1 VIVLDY
7 NNLTVGVEKKLDE
20 IFADDL
26 KNHNP
31 KISKFKYFEKPSLAN
46 LKGAIM
52 SLEWEVTDENMDDL
66 IQETRKLQKAY
77 AKDDQLQKLLR
88 LLFHLGRYIK
98 IHKSDAHPYIFKLLF
113 RFYNSSA
120 KIASGKYSN
129 HEKDKIVNDEIK
141 HYLSLKSY
149 LKREN
154 KNIFRRSLKKANT
167 LEKSLLSSIDSID
180 KQKPYQ
186 PEDNIKISYKNLN
199 NDLRELK
206 KFIYLEIK
214 KLRLDLRRIMALIPK
229 KA

>member
-1 VIVLDY
+1 MIDLDY
-7 NNLTVGVEKKLDE
+7 SNLTMGVEKKLDE

-26 KNHNP
+26 KKHNP
-31 KISKFKYFEKPSLAN
+31 QILTFKHFEQPSLAN
-46 LKGAIM
+46 LKSTIM
-52 SLEWEVTDENMDDL
+52 SLEWEVTDNNLNDL
-66 IQETRKLQKAY
+66 IHEIKRLQKAY
-77 AKDDQLQKLLR
+77 DKEDQLQKLFR

-98 IHKSDAHPYIFKLLF
+98 IHKSVTHPYIFKLLF

-129 HEKDKIVNDEIK
+129 HEKHKIVNKEIK
-141 HYLSLKSY
+141 HYHSLKSY

-186 PEDNIKISYKNLN
+186 SEDNIKISYKNLD

-206 KFIYLEIK
+206 KFIFLEIK
-214 KLRLDLRRIMALIPK
+214 KLRLDLRRIMALINT

>member
-1 VIVLDY
+1 M
-7 NNLTVGVEKKLDE
+7 GVEKRLDE

-26 KNHNP
+26 KKHNP
-31 KISKFKYFEKPSLAN
+31 QISAFKYFEKPSLAN
-46 LKGAIM
+46 LKSIIM
-52 SLEWEVTDENMDDL
+52 SLEWEVTDDNLNDF
-66 IQETRKLQKAY
+66 IQEIRRLQKAY
-77 AKDDQLQKLLR
+77 VKDDQLQILFR

-98 IHKSDAHPYIFKLLF
+98 IHKIATHPYIFKLLF

-129 HEKDKIVNDEIK
+129 HENAKIVNDEIK
-141 HYLSLKSY
+141 HYHFLRSY

-167 LEKSLLSSIDSID
+167 SEKSLLSLIDSID
-180 KQKPYQ
+180 KQKPN
-186 PEDNIKISYKNLN
+186 PSEDNIKTSYKNLN

-214 KLRLDLRRIMALIPK
+214 KLRLDLRRILALIPK

>member
-1 VIVLDY
+1 VIDLDY
-7 NNLTVGVEKKLDE
+7 NNLTMGVEKKLDE

-26 KNHNP
+26 KKHNP
-31 KISKFKYFEKPSLAN
+31 KISKFQYFEKPSLAN
-46 LKGAIM
+46 LKSAIM
-52 SLEWEVTDENMDDL
+52 SLEWEVTDDNLNDL
-66 IQETRKLQKAY
+66 IQEIRRLQKSY
-77 AKDDQLQKLLR
+77 VKDDHLQKLFR

-98 IHKSDAHPYIFKLLF
+98 IHKGDTHPYIFKLLF

-120 KIASGKYSN
+120 KITSGKYSN
-129 HEKDKIVNDEIK
+129 HENTKIVNDEIK

-167 LEKSLLSSIDSID
+167 LEKNLLSSIDSID
-180 KQKPYQ
+180 KQKPY
-186 PEDNIKISYKNLN
+186 PSEDTTKISYKNLD

>member
-1 VIVLDY
+1 MIDLDY
-7 NNLTVGVEKKLDE
+7 NNLTIGVEKRLDE

-26 KNHNP
+26 KKHNP
-31 KISKFKYFEKPSLAN
+31 KISKFQYFEKPSLTN
-46 LKGAIM
+46 LKSAIM
-52 SLEWEVTDENMDDL
+52 SLEWEVTDDNLNDL
-66 IQETRKLQKAY
+66 IQEITRLQKSY
-77 AKDDQLQKLLR
+77 VKDDHLQKLFR
-88 LLFHLGRYIK
+88 LLSHIGRYIK
-98 IHKSDAHPYIFKLLF
+98 IHKSDTHPYIFKLLF

-167 LEKSLLSSIDSID
+167 LEKNLLSSIDSID

-186 PEDNIKISYKNLN
+186 PEDNIKISYKNLD

>member
-1 VIVLDY
+1 M
-7 NNLTVGVEKKLDE
+7 GVEKRLDK

-31 KISKFKYFEKPSLAN
+31 QIAKFKHFEKPSMAN
-46 LKGAIM
+46 LKSIIM
-52 SLEWEVTDENMDDL
+52 SLEWEVTDDHLNDL
-66 IQETRKLQKAY
+66 MQEIRRLQKAY
-77 AKDDQLQKLLR
+77 DKEDQLQKLLR

-98 IHKSDAHPYIFKLLF
+98 IHKSVTHPYIFKLLF

-120 KIASGKYSN
+120 KIASKKYSN
-129 HEKDKIVNDEIK
+129 HENTKIVNDEIK

-167 LEKSLLSSIDSID
+167 LEKNLLSSIDSID
-180 KQKPYQ
+180 KQKPY
-186 PEDNIKISYKNLN
+186 PSEDTTKISYKNLD

-214 KLRLDLRRIMALIPK
+214 KLRSDLQRLMAIVSK
-229 KA
+229 KAQSV

>member
-1 VIVLDY
+1 M
-7 NNLTVGVEKKLDE
+7 GVEKKLDE

-26 KNHNP
+26 KKHNP
-31 KISKFKYFEKPSLAN
+31 KISKFQYFEKPSLAN
-46 LKGAIM
+46 LKSAIM
-52 SLEWEVTDENMDDL
+52 SLEWEVTDDNLNDL
-66 IQETRKLQKAY
+66 IQEIRRLQKSY
-77 AKDDQLQKLLR
+77 VKDDHLQKLFR

-98 IHKSDAHPYIFKLLF
+98 IHKGDTHPYIFKLLF

-120 KIASGKYSN
+120 KITSGKYSN
-129 HEKDKIVNDEIK
+129 HENTKIVNDEIK

-167 LEKSLLSSIDSID
+167 LEKNLLSSIDSID
-180 KQKPYQ
+180 KQKPY
-186 PEDNIKISYKNLN
+186 PSEDTTKISYKNLD

>member
-1 VIVLDY
+1 M
-7 NNLTVGVEKKLDE
+7 GVEKRLDE

-26 KNHNP
+26 KKHNP
-31 KISKFKYFEKPSLAN
+31 KISKFQYFEKPSLAN
-46 LKGAIM
+46 LKSTIM
-52 SLEWEVTDENMDDL
+52 SLEWEVNDDNLDDL
-66 IQETRKLQKAY
+66 IQEIRKLQKAY
-77 AKDDQLQKLLR
+77 VKNDQLQKLFR

-98 IHKSDAHPYIFKLLF
+98 IHKGDTHPYIFKLLF

-129 HEKDKIVNDEIK
+129 HEKHKIVNNEIK

-167 LEKSLLSSIDSID
+167 LEKNLLSSIDSID

-186 PEDNIKISYKNLN
+186 SEDNIKISYKNLD

>member
-1 VIVLDY
+1 MIDLDY
-7 NNLTVGVEKKLDE
+7 NNLTIGVEKRLDE

-26 KNHNP
+26 KKHNP
-31 KISKFKYFEKPSLAN
+31 QISTFKHFEKPSLAN
-46 LKGAIM
+46 LKSTIM
-52 SLEWEVTDENMDDL
+52 SLEWEVTDNNLYDL
-66 IQETRKLQKAY
+66 IQEIRRLQKAY
-77 AKDDQLQKLLR
+77 DKEDQLQKLFR

-98 IHKSDAHPYIFKLLF
+98 IHKSDTHPYIFKLLF

-129 HEKDKIVNDEIK
+129 HERHKIVNDEIK

-167 LEKSLLSSIDSID
+167 LEKNLLSSIDSID
-180 KQKPYQ
+180 KQKPY
-186 PEDNIKISYKNLN
+186 PSEDNIKISYKNLD

-206 KFIYLEIK
+206 KFIFLEIK
-214 KLRLDLRRIMALIPK
+214 KLRLDLRRIMALINT

>member
-1 VIVLDY
+1 M
-7 NNLTVGVEKKLDE
+7 GVEKRLDE

-26 KNHNP
+26 KKHNP
-31 KISKFKYFEKPSLAN
+31 QISTFKHFEKPSLAN
-46 LKGAIM
+46 LKSTIM
-52 SLEWEVTDENMDDL
+52 SLEWEVNDDNLDDL
-66 IQETRKLQKAY
+66 IQEIRKLQKAY
-77 AKDDQLQKLLR
+77 VKNDQLQKLFR

-98 IHKSDAHPYIFKLLF
+98 IHKSDTHPYIFKLLF

-129 HEKDKIVNDEIK
+129 HEKHKIVNNEIK

-167 LEKSLLSSIDSID
+167 LEKNLLSSIDSID
-180 KQKPYQ
+180 KQKPY
-186 PEDNIKISYKNLN
+186 PSEDNIKISYKNLD

-206 KFIYLEIK
+206 KFIFLEIK
-214 KLRLDLRRIMALIPK
+214 KLRLDLRRIMALINT

>member
-1 VIVLDY
+1 VIDLDY
-7 NNLTVGVEKKLDE
+7 KNLTMGVEKRLDE

-26 KNHNP
+26 KKHNP
-31 KISKFKYFEKPSLAN
+31 KISKFQYFEKPSLAN
-46 LKGAIM
+46 LKSTIM
-52 SLEWEVTDENMDDL
+52 SLEWEVNDDNLDDL
-66 IQETRKLQKAY
+66 IQEIRKLQKAY
-77 AKDDQLQKLLR
+77 VKNDQLQKLFR

-98 IHKSDAHPYIFKLLF
+98 IHKGDTHPYIFKLLF

-129 HEKDKIVNDEIK
+129 HEKHKIVNNEIK

-167 LEKSLLSSIDSID
+167 LEKNLLSSIDSID

-186 PEDNIKISYKNLN
+186 SEDNIKISYKNLD

>member
-1 VIVLDY
+1 VIDLDY
-7 NNLTVGVEKKLDE
+7 NNLTMGVEKKLDE

-26 KNHNP
+26 KKHNP
-31 KISKFKYFEKPSLAN
+31 KISKFQYFEKPSLAN
-46 LKGAIM
+46 LKSAIM
-52 SLEWEVTDENMDDL
+52 SLEWEVTDDNLNDL
-66 IQETRKLQKAY
+66 IQEIRRLQKSY
-77 AKDDQLQKLLR
+77 VKDDHLQKLFR

-98 IHKSDAHPYIFKLLF
+98 IHKGDTHPYIFKLLF

-120 KIASGKYSN
+120 KITSGKYSN
-129 HEKDKIVNDEIK
+129 NENTKIVNDEIK

-167 LEKSLLSSIDSID
+167 LEKNLLSSIDSID
-180 KQKPYQ
+180 KQKPY
-186 PEDNIKISYKNLN
+186 PSEDTTKISYKNLD

>member
-1 VIVLDY
+1 VIDLDY
-7 NNLTVGVEKKLDE
+7 NNLTMGVEKKLDE

-26 KNHNP
+26 KKHNP
-31 KISKFKYFEKPSLAN
+31 QISTFKHFEKPSLAN
-46 LKGAIM
+46 LKSTIM
-52 SLEWEVTDENMDDL
+52 SLEWEVTDNNLYDL
-66 IQETRKLQKAY
+66 IQEIRRLQKAY
-77 AKDDQLQKLLR
+77 DKKEQLQKLFR

-98 IHKSDAHPYIFKLLF
+98 IHKGDTHPYIYKLLF

-167 LEKSLLSSIDSID
+167 LEKNLLSSIDSID
-180 KQKPYQ
+180 KQKPY
-186 PEDNIKISYKNLN
+186 PSEDNIKISYKNLD

-206 KFIYLEIK
+206 KFIFLEIK
-214 KLRLDLRRIMALIPK
+214 KLRLDLRRIMALINT

>member
-1 VIVLDY
+1 VIDLDY
-7 NNLTVGVEKKLDE
+7 NNLTIGVEKRLDE

-26 KNHNP
+26 KKHNP
-31 KISKFKYFEKPSLAN
+31 QISTFKHFEKPSLAN
-46 LKGAIM
+46 LKSTIM
-52 SLEWEVTDENMDDL
+52 SLEWEVTDNNLYDL
-66 IQETRKLQKAY
+66 IQEIRRLQKAY
-77 AKDDQLQKLLR
+77 DKEDQLQKLFR
-88 LLFHLGRYIK
+88 LLFYLGRHIK
-98 IHKSDAHPYIFKLLF
+98 IHKSDTHPYIFKLLF

-167 LEKSLLSSIDSID
+167 LEKNLLSSIDSID
-180 KQKPYQ
+180 KQKPY
-186 PEDNIKISYKNLN
+186 PSEDNIKISYKNLD

-206 KFIYLEIK
+206 KFIFLEIK
-214 KLRLDLRRIMALIPK
+214 KLRLDLRRIMALINT

>member
-1 VIVLDY
+1 M
-7 NNLTVGVEKKLDE
+7 GVEKRLDE

-26 KNHNP
+26 KKHNP
-31 KISKFKYFEKPSLAN
+31 QISTFKHFEKPSLAN
-46 LKGAIM
+46 LKSTIM
-52 SLEWEVTDENMDDL
+52 SLEWEVNDDNLDDL
-66 IQETRKLQKAY
+66 IQEIRKLQKAY
-77 AKDDQLQKLLR
+77 VKNDQLQKLFR

-98 IHKSDAHPYIFKLLF
+98 IHKSDTHPYIFKLLF

-154 KNIFRRSLKKANT
+154 KNIFQRSLKKANT
-167 LEKSLLSSIDSID
+167 LEKNLLSSIDSID
-180 KQKPYQ
+180 KQKPY
-186 PEDNIKISYKNLN
+186 PSEDNIKISYKNLD

>member
-1 VIVLDY
+1 MIDLDY
-7 NNLTVGVEKKLDE
+7 NNLTIGVEKRLDE

-26 KNHNP
+26 KKHNP
-31 KISKFKYFEKPSLAN
+31 KISKFQYFEKPSLTN
-46 LKGAIM
+46 LKSAIM
-52 SLEWEVTDENMDDL
+52 SLEWEVTDDNLNDL
-66 IQETRKLQKAY
+66 IQEITRLQKSY
-77 AKDDQLQKLLR
+77 VKDDHLQKLFR
-88 LLFHLGRYIK
+88 LLSHIGRYIK
-98 IHKSDAHPYIFKLLF
+98 IHKSDTHPYIFKLLF

-129 HEKDKIVNDEIK
+129 HEKDKIVNNEIK
-141 HYLSLKSY
+141 HYLFLKSY

-167 LEKSLLSSIDSID
+167 LEKNLLSSIDSID
-180 KQKPYQ
+180 KQKPY
-186 PEDNIKISYKNLN
+186 PSEDNIKISYKNLD

>member
-1 VIVLDY
+1 VIDLDY
-7 NNLTVGVEKKLDE
+7 NNLTMGVEKKLDE

-26 KNHNP
+26 KKHNP
-31 KISKFKYFEKPSLAN
+31 KISKFQYFEKPSLAN
-46 LKGAIM
+46 LKSAIM
-52 SLEWEVTDENMDDL
+52 SLEWEVTDDNLNDL
-66 IQETRKLQKAY
+66 IHEIRRLQKAY
-77 AKDDQLQKLLR
+77 DKEDQLQQLFR

-98 IHKSDAHPYIFKLLF
+98 IHKGDTHPYIFKLLF

-120 KIASGKYSN
+120 KITSGKYSN
-129 HEKDKIVNDEIK
+129 HENTKIVNDEIK

-167 LEKSLLSSIDSID
+167 LEKNLLSSIDSID
-180 KQKPYQ
+180 KQKPY
-186 PEDNIKISYKNLN
+186 PSEDTTKISYKNLD

>member
-1 VIVLDY
+1 VIDLDY
-7 NNLTVGVEKKLDE
+7 NNLTMGVEKRLDE

-26 KNHNP
+26 KKHNP
-31 KISKFKYFEKPSLAN
+31 QISTFKHFEKPSLAN
-46 LKGAIM
+46 LKSTIM
-52 SLEWEVTDENMDDL
+52 SLEWEVTDNNLYDL
-66 IQETRKLQKAY
+66 IQEIRKLQKAY
-77 AKDDQLQKLLR
+77 VKNDQLQKLFR
-88 LLFHLGRYIK
+88 LLFHLGRYIS
-98 IHKSDAHPYIFKLLF
+98 IHKSDTHPYIFKLLF

-129 HEKDKIVNDEIK
+129 HERHKIVNDEIK

-167 LEKSLLSSIDSID
+167 LEKNLLSSIDSID
-180 KQKPYQ
+180 KQKPY
-186 PEDNIKISYKNLN
+186 PSEDNIKISYKNLD

-214 KLRLDLRRIMALIPK
+214 KLRLELRRIMALIPK